1 MYSVRKESVK
11 NKEFTLIEVSRKTIK
26 MTFMDYGAAVLSIH
40 VPDSFGKMETVL
52 LAYEKLDSYI
62 ENSLCLNATIGPISG
77 RISNAKF
84 KINDIEYSLEKN
96 FLGTTNLHGG
106 SECFAYKIFDYK
118 IIETSEK
125 TQLIFTYKK
134 EEVRTNGYAREEE
147 NKKGMDS
154 MQLTGATSTYARKY
168 AQNAMFLID
177 DTRDS
182 DATNNHD
189 KEEQVQVKQ
198 TPAPLVVL
206 NESNID
212 YAIKNNKQEHLLS
225 LINVKYSAT
234 NEQMLRLKE
243 VY

>member
-1 MYSVRKESVK
+1 MRKEKIASDIENVDMIDV
-11 NKEFTLIEVSRKTIK
+11 NITEETAQELNFNETSISLIEKDNLELNVRDI
-26 MTFMDYGAAVLSIH
+26 LSIVQNELK
-40 VPDSFGKMETVL
+40 VPKLHFNAFGKYHYRNCEDIFTALKPLMLVYGFSFVIDDEIVEIGNRI
-52 LAYEKLDSYI
+52 YVK
-62 ENSLCLNATIGPISG
+62 AT
-77 RISNAKF
+77 A
-84 KINDIEYSLEKN
+84 
-96 FLGTTNLHGG
+96 
-106 SECFAYKIFDYK
+106 
-118 IIETSEK
+118 
-125 TQLIFTYKK
+125 IFTYKK

-189 KEEQVQVKQ
+189 KEEQVKQ
-198 TPAPLVVL
+198 TPAPAPLVVL

-212 YAIKNNKQEHLLS
+212 YAIKNNKQDHLLS

-234 NEQMLRLKE
+234 NEQILRLKE
-243 VY
+243 VF